1 MEKRELEEIIE
12 AVRAL
17 TAPSP
22 AFALHAP
29 EHTVHH
35 EFVQLLIEER
45 TARKERMKRIQDWVA
60 GSLLVSAILGAI
72 VWIGHAGLEALRA
85 AIAK

>member
-1 MEKRELEEIIE
+1 MEKLELDEIIN

-17 TAPSP
+17 TAPQQ
-22 AFALHAP
+22 ANDLHSP
-29 EHTVHH
+29 EHIIHH
-35 EFVQLLIEER
+35 DFVRLLIEER

-72 VWIGHAGLEALRA
+72 VWLGHAGLEALRA
-85 AIAK
+85 AVAK